1 MISGGLISPLFF
13 LMKIKAIRNVVA
25 SGQALESG
33 GTYDV
38 SDSDA
43 ALLIR
48 MGKAIEAVEAPAC
61 PPTPPK
67 PKKAKVISTDVNTN

>member
-1 MISGGLISPLFF
+1 
-13 LMKIKAIRNVVA
+13 MKIKAIRNVVA
-25 SGQALESG
+25 SGQALENG

-48 MGKAIEAVEAPAC
+48 MGKAIEAVEAPVC

>member
-1 MISGGLISPLFF
+1 
-13 LMKIKAIRNVVA
+13 MKIKAIRNVVA

-38 SDSDA
+38 SNLDA

-67 PKKAKVISTDVNTN
+67 PKKAKVISTNGDSN

>member
-1 MISGGLISPLFF
+1 MISGVGNGPFF

-25 SGQALESG
+25 SGQALENG

-38 SDSDA
+38 SDLDA

-67 PKKAKVISTDVNTN
+67 PKKAKVISTNGDSN

>member
-1 MISGGLISPLFF
+1 MISGGLIAPLFF
-13 LMKIKAIRNVVA
+13 LMKIKAIRNVIA
-25 SGQALESG
+25 SGQALASG

>member
-1 MISGGLISPLFF
+1 MISGGLIAHLFF

-33 GTYDV
+33 CTYDV
-38 SDSDA
+38 SDLDA

-67 PKKAKVISTDVNTN
+67 PKKAKVISTNGDSN

>member
-1 MISGGLISPLFF
+1 
-13 LMKIKAIRNVVA
+13 MKIKAIRNVIA
-25 SGQALESG
+25 SGQALENG

-38 SDSDA
+38 TDLDA

-67 PKKAKVISTDVNTN
+67 PKKAKVISTNGDSN

>member
-1 MISGGLISPLFF
+1 MISGGLIAPLFF
-13 LMKIKAIRNVVA
+13 MKIKAIRNVIA
-25 SGQALESG
+25 SGQALASG

-67 PKKAKVISTDVNTN
+67 PKKAKVISTNGDSN

>member
-1 MISGGLISPLFF
+1 MISGVGNGPFF

-33 GTYDV
+33 ATYDV

-67 PKKAKVISTDVNTN
+67 PKKAKVISTNGDSN

>member
-1 MISGGLISPLFF
+1 
-13 LMKIKAIRNVVA
+13 MKIKAIRNVIA
-25 SGQALESG
+25 SGQALENG

-38 SDSDA
+38 SETDA

-67 PKKAKVISTDVNTN
+67 PKKAKVISTNGDSN

>member
-1 MISGGLISPLFF
+1 MISGVGNGPFF
-13 LMKIKAIRNVVA
+13 LMKIKAIRNDVA
-25 SGQALESG
+25 SGQALENG

>member
-1 MISGGLISPLFF
+1 MISGGFIAPLFF

-38 SDSDA
+38 SNLDA

-48 MGKAIEAVEAPAC
+48 MGKAIEEVEAPAC

-67 PKKAKVISTDVNTN
+67 PKKAKVISTNGDSN

>member
-1 MISGGLISPLFF
+1 
-13 LMKIKAIRNVVA
+13 MKIKAIRNVVA

-48 MGKAIEAVEAPAC
+48 MGKAIEAVVAPAC

-67 PKKAKVISTDVNTN
+67 PKKAKVISTNGDSN